1 MILSA
6 RRGLVLVSLLASLGR
21 PEDAPTPLCALVKGC
36 GLPVAVPGCTAAQ
49 ARPVDGV
56 VYDEQRCAEPRDLLA
71 HGVAPS
77 AGIGA
82 FVFPFLGGRYR
93 VVYDIAGEAPVSE
106 TRFQY
111 LADNL
116 PLAARLATRFSKT
129 KYVMEYIDRGKRFRV
144 SRAGKMTG
152 EAELL
157 FADLAAQRRAY
168 YGWGTSKFGPWKLHG
183 SAYVDV
189 RVHPSL
195 KNPNRLAYDVRIRTA
210 PVNAMVNAI
219 MRLGLFRGYVVGQIE
234 DTMKDLVGA
243 ASSLS
248 APNLEKILTDP
259 TFTAEER
266 EKVRSLAALPD

>member
-1 MILSA
+1 M
-6 RRGLVLVSLLASLGR
+6 
-21 PEDAPTPLCALVKGC
+21 
-36 GLPVAVPGCTAAQ
+36 
-49 ARPVDGV
+49 

-93 VVYDIAGEAPVSE
+93 VVYDITGEAPISE

-129 KYVMEYIDRGKRFRV
+129 KYVMEYIDTGKRFRV
-144 SRAGKMTG
+144 SRADKMTG

-168 YGWGTSKFGPWKLHG
+168 YGWGTSKFGPWRLHG

-189 RVHPSL
+189 RVHPSP

-219 MRLGLFRGYVVGQIE
+219 MRLGLFRRLRGRPDRGHHERPGGCGGVALRPE
-234 DTMKDLVGA
+234 
-243 ASSLS
+243 
-248 APNLEKILTDP
+248 PRKILTDP
-259 TFTAEER
+259 TFSAEER